1 MKNKFVPILALA
13 GVLIMAA
20 CSPSAATP
28 TAQPPSAS
36 EQSTPTPESLAAP
49 GAASSANGTGG
60 IAQQAVASCTDV
72 TDPNISMPANSNQQQ
87 FAAPEQVTDTTHIY
101 CAIVITEHGRFIIQ
115 LEPKN
120 APANVNNFVF
130 LASKGFYDNQ
140 VFHRVISGFMAQT
153 GDPTGTGSGGPG
165 YDNIPLEGSG
175 PLKYDKPGV
184 IGVARTNDPN
194 SAGSQF
200 FITLAP
206 YPSLNSQY
214 TIIGNVVSG
223 MDVVNQIKIRDLDQ
237 DPNANGIVPEKL
249 ISVRVVD
256 IGAK

>member
-1 MKNKFVPILALA
+1 MKNRFVSILALA
-13 GVLIMAA
+13 GVIIMAAA
-20 CSPSAATP
+20 CSPAATAPTP
-28 TAQPPSAS
+28 TA
-36 EQSTPTPESLAAP
+36 ESLGAP
-49 GAASSANGTGG
+49 GAAASSGGTGG
-60 IAQQAVASCTDV
+60 IAQQAVADCTAV
-72 TDPNISMPANSNQQQ
+72 TDPNITMPANSNQQK
-87 FAAPEQVTDTTHIY
+87 FSAPQQVIDNSHTY
-101 CAIVITEHGRFIIQ
+101 CAIFITEHGRFVVQ
-115 LEPKN
+115 LVPQN
-120 APANVNNFVF
+120 APTNVNNFVF

-184 IGVARTNDPN
+184 VGIARTNDPN

-206 YPSLNSQY
+206 YPSLDSQY
-214 TIIGNVVSG
+214 TIIGDVVSG

-237 DPNANGIVPEKL
+237 DPNASSVVPEKL
-249 ISVRVVD
+249 VSIRVVD